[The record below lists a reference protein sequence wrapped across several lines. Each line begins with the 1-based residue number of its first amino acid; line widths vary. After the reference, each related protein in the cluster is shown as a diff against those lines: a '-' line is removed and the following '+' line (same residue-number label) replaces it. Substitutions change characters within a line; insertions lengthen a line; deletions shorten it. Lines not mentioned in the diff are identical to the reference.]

1 MPIGCPLRLRPS
13 GRLCGAVRGRPPCL
27 MAGDKPDDATI
38 VDATV
43 VTISNAFVTKAPVT
57 VAVALSHTC
66 PGLYRAPVR
75 YATAVW

>member
-1 MPIGCPLRLRPS
+1 
-13 GRLCGAVRGRPPCL
+13 